1 VSRRV
6 ICLEAPDLQPL
17 LRDGANAPPQD
28 ENGAVWN
35 RVSQPLCALCAFSA
49 FFAITL
55 QRRRRGGRKDN
66 PCLVLP
72 AQAGIQGHR
81 HQIHLPPWTP
91 DQVRGDEIPANT
103 HPHPEERSV
112 SKGEAQCL
120 QPLLRDGATRLLRM
134 RMGRWNCVC
143 QAAPRPLRLLC
154 VLCDY
159 SSKVGTRR
167 AQRQSLYVLPAKAG
181 IQGHRHQIHLPP
193 WTPDHVRG
201 DEILTNTHPHPEER
215 SVSKGDLPASTVL
228 TAPPS
233 RRRYRASSG

>member
-1 VSRRV
+1 MSRRV

-143 QAAPRPLRLLC
+143 QPLCALC
-154 VLCDY
+154 VFSPPFAVNLKKCGRAHTLG
-159 SSKVGTRR
+159 SS
-167 AQRQSLYVLPAKAG
+167 AQAG
-181 IQGHRHQIHLPP
+181 G
-193 WTPDHVRG
+193 
-201 DEILTNTHPHPEER
+201 
-215 SVSKGDLPASTVL
+215 
-228 TAPPS
+228 S
-233 RRRYRASSG
+233 RPG